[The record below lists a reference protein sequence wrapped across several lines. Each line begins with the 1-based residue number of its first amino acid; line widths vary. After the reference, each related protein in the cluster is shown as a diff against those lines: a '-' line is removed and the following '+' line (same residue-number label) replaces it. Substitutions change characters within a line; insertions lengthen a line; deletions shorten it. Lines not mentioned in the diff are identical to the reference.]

1 MEIRLRLFA
10 GLRQVAGFKDKT
22 VSLPEG
28 AVVADLLSEL
38 PQSIVG
44 RTFYIAINEEYAR
57 RDSPLKDGD
66 LVALLPP
73 VSGGEE
79 GKTVKRFEI
88 TEAPLSQDDILR
100 RVSRPDCGGVV
111 TFAGTVRGSTATDD
125 GARETDFLDYEAYIP
140 MAEKMMARIGD
151 EVMERWPQVKAVSI
165 LHRIGRCEIEEPT
178 VLIAVATPHRGD
190 GCFEACRYAIERLK
204 AIVPIWKKENWSD
217 GEVWVEG
224 PRQPEL
230 VVSEQ

>member
-73 VSGGEE
+73 VSGGQE
-79 GKTVKRFEI
+79 GKLFEI

-125 GARETDFLDYEAYIP
+125 GTRGTDFLDYEAYVP